1 MIITDAYW
9 EERNLGVST
18 LEIQIENED
27 DINKIESKMKTLSA
41 QYIVCKVPSL
51 RADVTAYFA
60 KHGYT
65 YVEDM
70 ILVEHDLK
78 EAERSKMH
86 QRLYDAMSYREM
98 TREDVEFLKKEIE
111 GGLFSTDRI
120 TNDPYFDNTK
130 ASDRYINWVNDLIEQ
145 KALFYVDLYK
155 NDPAGFVILQTKDAI
170 IYNSVLG
177 GGYEKY
183 RNTGLGIVQKE
194 QEIVRKLGGK
204 RVETQV
210 SSNNPGQLRALEIN
224 GYRTKGI
231 NHIFIK
237 HND

>member
-1 MIITDAYW
+1 MIITDACW

-18 LEIQIENED
+18 VEIQYETNDKLED
-27 DINKIESKMKTLSA
+27 VASKIKTLSA
-41 QYIVCKVPSL
+41 KYIVCKIPTTKSELTSYV
-51 RADVTAYFA
+51 A
-60 KHGYT
+60 KLGYT

-78 EAERSKMH
+78 EIERSRMH
-86 QRLYDAMSYREM
+86 QRLYDSMTYREM
-98 TREDVEFLKKEIE
+98 TKEDVEYLKKEIA

-120 TNDPYFDNTK
+120 TNDPFFDNTK
-130 ASDRYINWVNDLIEQ
+130 ASDRYLNWVNDLVEQ
-145 KALFYVDLYK
+145 EAFFYLNLYK
-155 NDPAGFVILQTKDAI
+155 GDPAGFVILQTKDGI
-170 IYNSVLG
+170 VYNSVLG

-194 QEIVRKLGGK
+194 QEIVKRLGGK

-231 NHIFIK
+231 NHIFVK